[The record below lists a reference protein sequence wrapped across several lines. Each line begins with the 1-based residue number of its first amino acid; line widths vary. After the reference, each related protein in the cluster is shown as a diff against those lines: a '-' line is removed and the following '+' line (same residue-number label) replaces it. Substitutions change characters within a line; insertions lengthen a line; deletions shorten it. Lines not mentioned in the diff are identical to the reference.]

1 MAEENCDL
9 LGMNLIGISSEN
21 LQTEVATEV
30 ETKAV
35 QEQDDNQQVA
45 ENLSSCKWYLGIIH
59 FLQSLEVPPRLSLT
73 QERALKL
80 KSVKFCIIDK
90 LLY

>member
-1 MAEENCDL
+1 M
-9 LGMNLIGISSEN
+9 LGMNLIGIISAN

-30 ETKAV
+30 VAEVV
-35 QEQDDNQQVA
+35 QEKHDNQQVA
-45 ENLSSCKWYLGIIH
+45 KNLYSCEWYSGIIH
-59 FLQSLEVPPRLSLT
+59 FLKNLKVPPELSLT
-73 QERALKL
+73 QARALKL